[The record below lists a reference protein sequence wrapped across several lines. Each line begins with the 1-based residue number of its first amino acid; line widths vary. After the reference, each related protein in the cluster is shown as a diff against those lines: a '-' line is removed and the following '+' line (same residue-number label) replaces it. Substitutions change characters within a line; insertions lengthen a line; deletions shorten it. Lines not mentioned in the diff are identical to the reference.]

1 MTEFRERTLD
11 TMIERLRCAISG
23 FDREWIKNC
32 IPATEQQLQHL
43 EDICCQNHYTL
54 PEAYRKYLMAMGQN
68 DGGLLERQWDGYCKP
83 NIDYLL
89 ELLADEEYAKD
100 DWENGLL
107 LFSHH
112 WTDANSYLRLS
123 DWSDNPV
130 VTDMDGK
137 YFAGSFE
144 KYLFQQAFKM
154 YHEKFPYEAGI
165 GNSVKSMD
173 EVLRK
178 YSRPCT
184 VFGGTAEERMDFI
197 RHLVEPF
204 HPQKTWF
211 SDNLHYFCY
220 NEEYALSINLHW
232 SCLIVF
238 SCNDP
243 VLKEKADRELTEIF
257 TI

>member
-1 MTEFRERTLD
+1 MTEFREGTLD
-11 TMIERLRCAISG
+11 TMIERLCCAISG
-23 FDREWIKNC
+23 FDKEWIKNC
-32 IPATEQQLQHL
+32 IPATERQLQQL
-43 EDICCQNHYTL
+43 EDICRQNHYTL

-68 DGGLLERQWDGYCKP
+68 DGGLLERQWGGHCKP

-89 ELLADEEYAKD
+89 ELLADKEYAKD

-107 LFSHH
+107 LFSYH

-123 DWSDNPV
+123 DRSDNPV
-130 VTDMDGK
+130 VIDMDGK

-154 YHEKFPYEAGI
+154 YHEKFPHEAWI

-178 YSRPCT
+178 YCCPCT
-184 VFGGTAEERMDFI
+184 VFGGTAGERMDFI

-211 SDNLHYFCY
+211 NDELHYFCY
-220 NEEYALSINLHW
+220 NEEYALSINLHGGW
-232 SCLIVF
+232 IVF

-243 VLKEKADRELTEIF
+243 ALKEKADRELKKIF
-257 TI
+257 TV